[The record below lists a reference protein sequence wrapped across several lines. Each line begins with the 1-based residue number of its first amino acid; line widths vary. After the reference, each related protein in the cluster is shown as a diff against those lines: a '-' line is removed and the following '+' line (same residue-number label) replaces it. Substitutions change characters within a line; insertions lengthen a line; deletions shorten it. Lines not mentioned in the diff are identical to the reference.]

1 MLRSAER
8 PGVMPRPTLPTL
20 PAQVAWCIVGAIG
33 ANLMFALPAVT
44 ISAKTWATPALTG
57 RDAAGVAGP
66 RADGPVALP
75 EEAVS
80 SDCRSR
86 STGS

>member
-20 PAQVAWCIVGAIG
+20 PAQVAWRIVGAIG
-33 ANLMFALPAVT
+33 ANLMFALSAVT
-44 ISAKTWATPALTG
+44 IAETWATPALTG

-80 SDCRSR
+80 SDSGSR